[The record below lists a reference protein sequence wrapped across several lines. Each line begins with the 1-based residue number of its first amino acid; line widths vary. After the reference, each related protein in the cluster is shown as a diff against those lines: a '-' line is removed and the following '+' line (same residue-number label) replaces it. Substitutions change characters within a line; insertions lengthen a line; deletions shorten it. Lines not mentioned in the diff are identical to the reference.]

1 MANTITTNSVTRG
14 RRQNGGNFNE
24 EWRVKATISDTD
36 AIALNDTLSLTMT
49 VPGVALGDM
58 CVGGSLSLDLSDGT
72 DQAVATF
79 HVTAANTVTLYLQ
92 ADLGE
97 FAADALNGAVVKV
110 LVGRPNW

>member
-1 MANTITTNSVTRG
+1 MANTITTDKVTRG
-14 RRQNGGNFNE
+14 GRSNRGNFNE
-24 EWRVKATISDTD
+24 EWRVKATIVDTD
-36 AIALNDTLSLTMT
+36 AIALNDTLELAMT
-49 VPGVALGDM
+49 VPGVALGDI
-58 CVGGSLSLDLSDGT
+58 CVCGSLSLDLSDAT

-110 LVGRPNW
+110 LIGRPNW